1 MRKKLKDCSIAELKR
16 YCIKR
21 KSMPS
26 GCTRCKLFHKAEQW
40 IDKYNGTIQRSSCY
54 CNMCTTPDHYF
65 KNIYYD
71 KEKEELICASL
82 NDIILDIPKEE

>member
-1 MRKKLKDCSIAELKR
+1 MRKNLKDCTIAELQR

-40 IDKYNGTIQRSSCY
+40 IDKYNRTIQRSSCY
-54 CNMCTTPDHYF
+54 CKMSATPDLYLR
-65 KNIYYD
+65 NA
-71 KEKEELICASL
+71 E
-82 NDIILDIPKEE
+82 NDIILDIPKENE

>member
-1 MRKKLKDCSIAELKR
+1 MRKKLKNCSIAELKR

-26 GCTRCKLFHKAEQW
+26 GCTRCKLFHKAQQW
-40 IDKYNGTIQRSSCY
+40 IDKYTGTIQRSLCY
-54 CNMCTTPDHYF
+54 CKMSAAPDLYLT
-65 KNIYYD
+65 NV
-71 KEKEELICASL
+71 E

>member
-1 MRKKLKDCSIAELKR
+1 MRKNLKDCTIAELKR

-40 IDKYNGTIQRSSCY
+40 IDKYNGTIQRSSYY
-54 CNMCTTPDHYF
+54 CKMSATPDLYLR
-65 KNIYYD
+65 NA
-71 KEKEELICASL
+71 E
-82 NDIILDIPKEE
+82 NDIILDIPKENE